1 MKLSKIKGKDSKLC
15 ALAWKLNLN
24 KNAGTRGTWL
34 AQWEEHGALNL
45 GVVSLSPML
54 GVEICLKIKS

>member
-1 MKLSKIKGKDSKLC
+1 MKSLDRSV
-15 ALAWKLNLN
+15 
-24 KNAGTRGTWL
+24 
-34 AQWEEHGALNL
+34 EHVALNL